1 MAEHLDY
8 LIASG
13 SASMED
19 LKEAGEK
26 RVHSVKSSD
35 QVPQVRL
42 HSADP
47 ISIDD
52 DTRTIRYIASDETP
66 DRVGDIIKVSGWHLD
81 RYAQNPVILWSH
93 DGETI
98 PPIGRA
104 LSMTPEAIN
113 DRPAL
118 VANIEYAP
126 KDIHPFADTVYQLAK
141 NGFLKATSVG
151 FLPRKTAKLS
161 DEERGMLG
169 LGKYGVFYE
178 ETELLELSVV
188 SVPAN
193 PAALQNSLKGM
204 IKRGILSKDEVA
216 EYLAHTDRAGDCDG
230 LMKELCRRS
239 FVQDGGHMSN
249 VIRHADFLGAMRSLS
264 NVDPVED
271 AITEVS
277 ENTIEKDAPVEKGP
291 ACRMADETKSECVSR
306 KVPELIDEGME
317 RDQAVAAANSMC
329 ETPCSEGYS
338 AEIDQEKAVDFIR
351 RHISN
356 IVLNDDGNYVITHTQ
371 AEGNLIDDDQ
381 IGGPNTGPN
390 PVTYPNAPV
399 SGPDP
404 SSPGKPVTPGGGK
417 SEDGL
422 QRTLEAVA
430 SIQEQQA
437 EMTKAMRQ
445 LVDSLSDLTSRLAT
459 KDQGGD
465 GGGACCAPDAPK
477 PDAKETSSDEMAKQV
492 SEEISSFE
500 SRIGRIFQ
508 SQDS

>member
-239 FVQDGGHMSN
+239 FVQDGGQMSN
-249 VIRHADFLGAMRSLS
+249 VIRHADFLGAMKALS
-264 NVDPVED
+264 DVDPDAYNENDPVEI
-271 AITEVS
+271 AIPEAVEPTV
-277 ENTIEKDAPVEKGP
+277 EKDAPVEVDKDAP
-291 ACRMADETKSECVSR
+291 VEV
-306 KVPELIDEGME
+306 
-317 RDQAVAAANSMC
+317 
-329 ETPCSEGYS
+329 
-338 AEIDQEKAVDFIR
+338 DQEKATDFIR

-381 IGGPNTGPN
+381 IGGPDTGPN

-422 QRTLEAVA
+422 QRTLEAIA